1 MNSHPMSVTAH
12 SGMLSKNPHSSM
24 LVINSGG
31 YNVCCGVEK
40 PAEPIIVEIVPWMIL
55 NRASISSIAPL
66 RPTLMTVLLC
76 YPVSRVITSLMFA
89 LYRVFYEKA
98 PQVPSSGSCERPLPK
113 NDPQNFC

>member
-1 MNSHPMSVTAH
+1 MKDITVMNSPPMSVTAH

-40 PAEPIIVEIVPWMIL
+40 PAEPIIVGIVPWTIL

-76 YPVSRVITSLMFA
+76 YPRIPGDHIADVCI
-89 LYRVFYEKA
+89 
-98 PQVPSSGSCERPLPK
+98 VPCIL
-113 NDPQNFC
+113 

>member
-1 MNSHPMSVTAH
+1 MKDITVINSPPISVTAH

-40 PAEPIIVEIVPWMIL
+40 PAEPIIVGIVPWTIL

-66 RPTLMTVLLC
+66 R
-76 YPVSRVITSLMFA
+76 PVSRVITSLMFA

-98 PQVPSSGSCERPLPK
+98 PHVPSSGSCERPLPK

>member
-1 MNSHPMSVTAH
+1 
-12 SGMLSKNPHSSM
+12 M

-55 NRASISSIAPL
+55 IRASISSIAPL

-76 YPVSRVITSLMFA
+76 YPRIPGEHIADVCITPRVL
-89 LYRVFYEKA
+89 
-98 PQVPSSGSCERPLPK
+98 
-113 NDPQNFC
+113 

>member
-40 PAEPIIVEIVPWMIL
+40 PAEPIM
-55 NRASISSIAPL
+55 
-66 RPTLMTVLLC
+66 RPMLITVLLC
-76 YPVSRVITSLMFA
+76 YPRIPGDHIADVCIIPCIL
-89 LYRVFYEKA
+89 
-98 PQVPSSGSCERPLPK
+98 
-113 NDPQNFC
+113 

>member
-24 LVINSGG
+24 PVINSGG

-40 PAEPIIVEIVPWMIL
+40 PAEPIIVEIVPWTIL
-55 NRASISSIAPL
+55 NRASINSPL

-76 YPVSRVITSLMFA
+76 YPRIPGDHIADVCI
-89 LYRVFYEKA
+89 
-98 PQVPSSGSCERPLPK
+98 VPCIL
-113 NDPQNFC
+113 

>member
-1 MNSHPMSVTAH
+1 MNDITVMNSPPMSVTAH

-24 LVINSGG
+24 LVINSDG

-40 PAEPIIVEIVPWMIL
+40 PAEPIIVEIVPWTIL

-76 YPVSRVITSLMFA
+76 YSRITGDHI
-89 LYRVFYEKA
+89 VDVHI
-98 PQVPSSGSCERPLPK
+98 VPCIL
-113 NDPQNFC
+113 